1 VTSGEGAEPA
11 RKQRLAAPG
20 PVEVPP
26 VVLEAMGR
34 APLHHRTTAFAALLQ
49 DARRGLAELA
59 CLPDAEVAVLTG
71 NGTAAFEAAFLA
83 SVPAGAPVL
92 AVHAGKFGERWAD
105 LARRHG
111 HEAIALEAPWGDTVA
126 ADRIA
131 AALRD
136 RPDVAA
142 VTLVHS
148 ETSTGVLHDV
158 RAQAEAA
165 AEAAPHARV
174 LVDAVTSLGVSELR
188 PAAWGLDAVVAG
200 SQKGVM
206 LPPGLGFAWLSERVR
221 AAPPETPRAF
231 AHDLHAELAAQRD
244 GRTRT
249 TPAVTLVAGLAAAL
263 PLLLTGGVEA
273 LWADRARRNEAL
285 LAAGE
290 AAGCRR
296 FAVRP
301 SPAVAALRAPEGVS
315 APDLVAAFARRG
327 VRIAGGQDH
336 AKPFL
341 LRPSLMGWADD
352 VDALGLAGTLEA
364 VLREAGVDVPY
375 GAASAAAAR
384 VLEGA
389 AGPG

>member
-1 VTSGEGAEPA
+1 VT
-11 RKQRLAAPG
+11 
-20 PVEVPP
+20 
-26 VVLEAMGR
+26 
-34 APLHHRTTAFAALLQ
+34 
-49 DARRGLAELA
+49 
-59 CLPDAEVAVLTG
+59 
-71 NGTAAFEAAFLA
+71 
-83 SVPAGAPVL
+83 
-92 AVHAGKFGERWAD
+92 AD
-105 LARRHG
+105 S
-111 HEAIALEAPWGDTVA
+111 
-126 ADRIA
+126 IA
-131 AALRD
+131 AALRE

-158 RAQAEAA
+158 RTQAA
-165 AEAAPHARV
+165 AAADAAPEARI

-188 PAAWGLDAVVAG
+188 PAAWSLDAIVAG

-221 AAPPETPRAF
+221 AAPPDPPRAF

-249 TPAVTLVAGLAAAL
+249 TPAVTLVAGLVAAL
-263 PLLLTGGVEA
+263 PLLQAGGVEA
-273 LWADRARRNEAL
+273 LWADRARRNQAL
-285 LAAGE
+285 LAAGV
-290 AAGCRR
+290 AAGCTR

-301 SPAVAALRAPEGVS
+301 SPAVAALRAPEGVP
-315 APDLVAAFARRG
+315 APELVAAFARRG

-364 VLREAGVDVPY
+364 VLRDAGVDVPY
-375 GAASAAAAR
+375 GAATGAAAR

-389 AGPG
+389 PGRA

>member
-1 VTSGEGAEPA
+1 V
-11 RKQRLAAPG
+11 Q
-20 PVEVPP
+20 VPP
-26 VVLEAMGR
+26 AVLEAMGR
-34 APLHHRTTAFAALLQ
+34 APLHHRTPAFAELLR
-49 DARRGLAELA
+49 AVRRGLAELGR
-59 CLPDAEVAVLTG
+59 LPDEEIAVLTG

-83 SVPAGAPVL
+83 AVPAGAPVL
-92 AVHAGKFGERWAD
+92 AVHAGKFGQRWAE

-111 HEAIALEAPWGDTVA
+111 HEVVAVEADWGDDVRPERVA
-126 ADRIA
+126 E
-131 AALRD
+131 ALRS

-142 VTLVHS
+142 LTLVHS

-158 RAQAEAA
+158 RAQAAA
-165 AEAAPHARV
+165 AREVAPEARV
-174 LVDAVTSLGVSELR
+174 LVDAVTSFGVSELR
-188 PAAWGLDAVVAG
+188 PAAWGLDAIVAG

-206 LPPGLGFAWLSERVR
+206 LPPGLGFAWLSPRLR
-221 AAPPETPRAF
+221 AAPPAPPRAF
-231 AHDLHAELAAQRD
+231 AHDLHAELSAQRD

-263 PLLLTGGVEA
+263 PLLLADGVEA
-273 LWADRARRNEAL
+273 LWAARARRNEAL

-296 FAVRP
+296 FAARP
-301 SPAVAALRAPEGVS
+301 SPAVAALRAPDGLA

-327 VRIAGGQDH
+327 VRIAGGQDR

-352 VDALGLAGTLEA
+352 VDVLGLAGTLES
-364 VLREAGVDVPY
+364 VLREAGVAVPR

-389 AGPG
+389 PEAAPARPG